1 PQDMRIIF
9 ECISKISSFLITDT
23 TIANKSYAA
32 ALTIQN
38 LRRNVLKSSSTREGK
53 YSFIYSKLETQMS
66 QLIKDAELFKVS
78 SVEKVNISQ
87 EIEAMKIIYNYNDF
101 FESFD

>member
-1 PQDMRIIF
+1 
-9 ECISKISSFLITDT
+9 
-23 TIANKSYAA
+23 
-32 ALTIQN
+32 
-38 LRRNVLKSSSTREGK
+38 
-53 YSFIYSKLETQMS
+53 MS